1 MVQKLISIHQ
11 KVENYYTAKIHQ
23 YGATPAGV
31 DWNGSQSQDLRF
43 EKLLKICPRS
53 EIFSI
58 NDWGCGYGAMYEYL
72 TRQGFQFQ
80 YSGYDL
86 SDSMIDRARSMIA
99 DKLNCEFTVG
109 DSLKEA
115 DYTVAS
121 GVFNVKLDVPVPD
134 WEKYVLETLD
144 KMDRVSRKG
153 FSFNIL
159 SRYADKE
166 HMKEHLYYSD
176 PCFYFDYCKN
186 KFSKHVALLHDYP
199 LYEFSILVRKDI

>member
-1 MVQKLISIHQ
+1 MVKKFTFIRQ
-11 KVENYYTAKIHQ
+11 KVKSYYSEKVLQ
-23 YGATPAGV
+23 FGATPAGV
-31 DWNGSQSQDLRF
+31 DWSSPESQQLRF
-43 EKLLKICPRS
+43 KQLVKLCDGS
-53 EIFSI
+53 TIFSI

-72 TRQGFQFQ
+72 TYQGFQFQ

-159 SRYADKE
+159 TRYADKE
-166 HMKEHLYYSD
+166 HMKDHLYYAD
-176 PCFYFDYCKN
+176 PCFYFDYCKK